1 MVKESCLTHGGQ
13 EGRRQKHN
21 RQTDRGDREEKETG
35 IPFKGIATMAYFL
48 QPDPTR

>member
-1 MVKESCLTHGGQ
+1 MVAKKEEDKNITD
-13 EGRRQKHN
+13 